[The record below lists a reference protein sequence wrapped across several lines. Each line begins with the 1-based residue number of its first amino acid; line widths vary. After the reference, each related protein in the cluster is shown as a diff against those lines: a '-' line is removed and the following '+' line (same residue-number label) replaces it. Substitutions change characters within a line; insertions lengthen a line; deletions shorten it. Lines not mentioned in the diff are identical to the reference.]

1 MFVALWVLRSISS
14 RRKIQ
19 LLLLTFLNLGLSLV
33 ELVGVSLLALGI
45 VNGSINPTSSFSQ
58 LISSIAP
65 VIVLD
70 NLLLSGCLLLLFR
83 SIGTAIISAITFSA
97 LSKVQGSVASKL
109 AFNFL
114 SQKSSST
121 DSTSFS
127 YAVNDGVNAA
137 TIGFLGLTSALFN
150 EIIYI
155 SMLCIGFF
163 FVGGSFLTL
172 STIILMFSF
181 GILTVYFGKLIAKSS
196 KEFAE
201 STVEARQ
208 KSSDLFDLSPQ
219 ILFTQNLHFAID
231 QFLSKRVY
239 AGKKFSHAQS
249 LMQLSKSTLEVSF
262 LALILMLFA
271 FVGFDSTTSVSTTL
285 NLGTLMI
292 FGIRLLPALLKAQSA
307 TMSLRS
313 IIPVANTLIP
323 YVTHNYSRKIPLKNL
338 PTPSPDDFRTL
349 TASGLGFKFENEE
362 NYLFDSVDFEIS
374 ETDFL
379 LICGKSGKGKSTLAK
394 ILAGL
399 DTPSSGFADVN
410 GVRVE
415 IWRSNNLNSIAFC
428 PQSPYILNATTR
440 ENILLERSSEPFIE
454 DELKE
459 IIRICAL
466 NKFVEESSLG
476 LETLLMGEGIQPSG
490 GEMQRIGLA
499 RALALRPSLLILDE
513 PTSALDMET
522 ELEILSNL
530 SGLPKAIIMVSHSDQ
545 AKKFATKILNLD

>member
-1 MFVALWVLRSISS
+1 MFIALWVLRSISS

-19 LLLLTFLNLGLSLV
+19 LLFLTILNLGLSLV

-83 SIGTAIISAITFSA
+83 SIGTAVISAITFNA
-97 LSKVQGSVASKL
+97 LSKVQGAVARKL

-114 SQKSSST
+114 SRKSTST

-137 TIGFLGLTSALFN
+137 TIGMLGLTSALFN

-163 FVGGSFLTL
+163 FVGGSLLTL
-172 STIILMFSF
+172 STIILMFFF

-208 KSSDLFDLSPQ
+208 KSNDLFELSPQ
-219 ILFTQNLHFAID
+219 ILFTQNLHFALD
-231 QFLSKRVY
+231 KFLSQRVY
-239 AGKKFSHAQS
+239 AGKKFSEAQS

-271 FVGFDSTTSVSTTL
+271 FVGFDSTTSVSKTL

-323 YVTHNYSRKIPLKNL
+323 YASHIYSRKIPLKSL
-338 PTPSPDDFRTL
+338 PTSSPDDFRTL
-349 TASGLGFKFENEE
+349 SASGLGFKFENEE
-362 NYLFDSVDFEIS
+362 NYLFNSVDFEIS

-399 DTPSSGFADVN
+399 DTPSSGFANVN

-428 PQSPYILNATTR
+428 PQSPYILNASTR
-440 ENILLERSSEPFIE
+440 ENILLERSSEPYIE
-454 DELKE
+454 DELQE
-459 IIRICAL
+459 IIRICGL

-476 LETLLMGEGIQPSG
+476 LDTLLMGEGIQPSG

-522 ELEILSNL
+522 ELEILRNL
-530 SGLPKAIIMVSHSDQ
+530 SSLPKAIIMVSHSDQ